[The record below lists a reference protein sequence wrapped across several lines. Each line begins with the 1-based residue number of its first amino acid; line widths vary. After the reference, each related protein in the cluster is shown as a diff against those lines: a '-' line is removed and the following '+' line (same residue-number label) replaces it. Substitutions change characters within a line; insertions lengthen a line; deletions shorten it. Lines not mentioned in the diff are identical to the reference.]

1 MSLRRTLTG
10 PVAFIAIHAASAA
23 LAIAAALALLSL
35 GSGCD
40 DSDASEGVVYPAP
53 RAVLASGETL
63 LFGGWVDDW
72 CWVPEETLRAQIDA
86 MQDAG
91 WDGYLIEMGGSAR
104 WRGHTEEEARA
115 ILAERY
121 SVLVDML
128 AARRMKLLNSI
139 QNDNAGKG
147 KYGDKSPPLS
157 KQTAFSHWLVNL
169 VSAVG
174 RPDVVLV
181 QPVAETESAAGFAL
195 EQYCATVLTNF
206 TLVNNAGSR
215 PDERPTWAHYNAD
228 HPWSI
233 EKTAREDIVVNDT
246 STFIRELDAN
256 GNMTGATNPDRVMA
270 AYQKCRSLG
279 VKLFGLYLFDAGEQ
293 PEIDHATI
301 TKMMER

>member
-1 MSLRRTLTG
+1 MTCRRGIT
-10 PVAFIAIHAASAA
+10 IAVLLAA
-23 LAIAAALALLSL
+23 LCAACEDRGGAS
-35 GSGCD
+35 SGEPVMD
-40 DSDASEGVVYPAP
+40 

-63 LFGGWVDDW
+63 LFGGWVNDW

-104 WRGHTEEEARA
+104 WRGHTEEEARKV
-115 ILAERY
+115 IAERY
-121 SVLVDML
+121 PELVDML
-128 AARRMKLLNSI
+128 AARRMKLINSV

-157 KQTAFSHWLVNL
+157 GQTSFSHWLVGL
-169 VSAVG
+169 IAAVG

-195 EQYCATVLTNF
+195 ERYCAAVLTNF

-215 PDERPTWAHYNAD
+215 PESKPAWAHYNAD

-233 EKTAREDIVVNDT
+233 EKTSKEDIVISDT

-293 PEIDHATI
+293 PEIDNATI
-301 TKMMER
+301 KKMMER

>member
-1 MSLRRTLTG
+1 MIRFMRICII
-10 PVAFIAIHAASAA
+10 P
-23 LAIAAALALLSL
+23 AIAGFLCS
-35 GSGCD
+35 CD
-40 DSDASEGVVYPAP
+40 DNETSTGVTYPP
-53 RAVLASGETL
+53 SRAVLADGETL
-63 LFGGWVDDW
+63 LFGGWVNDW
-72 CWVPEETLRAQIDA
+72 CWVPEELLRAQLDA

-104 WRGHTEEEARA
+104 WRGHTEEEARKV
-115 ILAERY
+115 IAERY
-121 SVLVDML
+121 PELVDML
-128 AARRMKLLNSI
+128 AARRMKLINSV

-157 KQTAFSHWLVNL
+157 GQTSFSHWLVGL
-169 VSAVG
+169 IAAVG

-195 EQYCATVLTNF
+195 ERYCATVLTNF

-215 PDERPTWAHYNAD
+215 PESKPSWAHYNAD

-233 EKTAREDIVVNDT
+233 EKTSKEDIVITDT
-246 STFIRELDAN
+246 STFIRELDSNA
-256 GNMTGATNPDRVMA
+256 NMTGATDPARVMA

-279 VKLFGLYLFDAGEQ
+279 VKAFGLYIFDAGEQ

-301 TKMMER
+301 TGMIDR